1 MKKTVLITGASSDI
15 GLAIAKEF
23 KGYNLVLHYYQNRS
37 IVEEF
42 AKNSLDQVLIVQADI
57 SKEEEVKTM
66 FEQIKDKFSSLDCVI
81 NNAAFTSD
89 NAFMDKSAEEFK
101 RVIEVNLLGTFLV
114 SKYAGEMMLEQKSG
128 NIVNISST
136 NGIDTESVLSMDYDA
151 SKAGVISLTKN
162 FASAL
167 APYIRVN
174 SVAPGWTETKPVMK
188 MNPNDLKVEKEH
200 ILMER
205 FGTPEEIASVVRFVA
220 SEENSYMTGVIIR
233 VDGGKK

>member
-23 KGYNLVLHYYQNRS
+23 RGYNLVLHYYQNRS
-37 IVEEF
+37 AVEEF
-42 AKNSLDQVLIVQADI
+42 ARNSLDQVLIVQADI

-89 NAFMDKSAEEFK
+89 NHFIDKSAVEFK

-114 SKYAGEMMLEQKSG
+114 SKYAGQIMLEQKSG

-151 SKAGVISLTKN
+151 SKAGIISLTKN
-162 FASAL
+162 FAHAL
-167 APYIRVN
+167 APHIQVN
-174 SVAPGWTETKPVMK
+174 SVAPGWTETTPVMK
-188 MNPNDLKVEKEH
+188 MNPNDLKVEKEQ

-205 FGTPEEIASVVRFVA
+205 FGTPEEIARVVRFVA
-220 SEENSYMTGVIIR
+220 SEGNSYITGAIIR

>member
-37 IVEEF
+37 AVEEF
-42 AKNSLDQVLIVQADI
+42 AKNLLDQVLIVQADI

-66 FEQIKDKFSSLDCVI
+66 FEQIKEKFSSLDCVI

-89 NAFMDKSAEEFK
+89 NHFMAKSAEEFK

-114 SKYAGEMMLEQKSG
+114 SKYAGEMMLDQKSG

-162 FASAL
+162 FANAL
-167 APYIRVN
+167 APHIQVN
-174 SVAPGWTETKPVMK
+174 SVAPGWTETTPVMK

-205 FGTPEEIASVVRFVA
+205 FATPEEIARVVRFVA
-220 SEENSYMTGVIIR
+220 SEENSYMTGAIIR

>member
-23 KGYNLVLHYYQNRS
+23 RGYNLVLHYYQNRS
-37 IVEEF
+37 AVEEF
-42 AKNSLDQVLIVQADI
+42 ARNSLDQVLIVQADI

-81 NNAAFTSD
+81 NNAAYTCD
-89 NAFMDKSAEEFK
+89 NTFMDKSAEEFK

-162 FASAL
+162 FAHAL
-167 APYIRVN
+167 APHIQVN
-174 SVAPGWTETKPVMK
+174 SVAPGWTETTPVMK

-205 FGTPEEIASVVRFVA
+205 FATPEEIARVVRFVA
-220 SEENSYMTGVIIR
+220 SEENSYMTGAIIR

>member
-23 KGYNLVLHYYQNRS
+23 RGYNLVLHYYQNRS
-37 IVEEF
+37 AVEEF
-42 AKNSLDQVLIVQADI
+42 ARNSLDQVLIVQADI

-81 NNAAFTSD
+81 NNAAYTCD

-162 FASAL
+162 FAHAL
-167 APYIRVN
+167 APHIQVN
-174 SVAPGWTETKPVMK
+174 SVAPGWTETTPVMK

-205 FGTPEEIASVVRFVA
+205 FATPEEIARVVRFVA
-220 SEENSYMTGVIIR
+220 SEENSYMTGAIIR